1 MERVYLGDWLYNAGI
16 VGFLRIIN
24 EDEEFW
30 EIKNEKLLSRN
41 EDMLRFGDNYI
52 EFDRRIFKGFA
63 KKFFN
68 YAFKQ
73 YGRYESKLNTF
84 RKWLKELKALYG
96 SYENEYLLK
105 RKEGTEDK
113 IQSIFLGIRDNISKS
128 LNSFSE
134 LRQKIE
140 KLPTKR
146 EVKKD
151 YKILINTLEKI
162 IDILEKG
169 RNEFWEKDVQIY
181 LRNIY
186 GQKSFLNKTV
196 SKNIFNKFYS
206 EFERAILEK
215 ETNLSKSKKY
225 FCISCGERKVKEKA
239 FFDTGISIFYGLNPD
254 AVNFVWNF
262 KPKLYLCDICE
273 IMYFSYFAGL
283 IPVNIGR
290 ESFFYFVNNDVSI
303 EELLRENELFTE
315 SISLYRFD
323 KAVLDFF
330 SKITI
335 ERITVKAKYTL
346 QNMVILEIDLNNKT
360 MPRVYSFN
368 LTKKKAEF
376 FKDEKVKAKL
386 TRFSGKF
393 YKIKNSEVSIL
404 PEVIDLILK
413 DEISFEYLN
422 KLIKY
427 RLLSQKKTHNYITN
441 LQYIITTTFK

>member
-113 IQSIFLGIRDNISKS
+113 IQSIFLEIRDNINKS

-146 EVKKD
+146 EVEKD

-239 FFDTGISIFYGLNPD
+239 F
-254 AVNFVWNF
+254 
-262 KPKLYLCDICE
+262 
-273 IMYFSYFAGL
+273 L
-283 IPVNIGR
+283 IQ
-290 ESFFYFVNNDVSI
+290 EYQYS
-303 EELLRENELFTE
+303 
-315 SISLYRFD
+315 
-323 KAVLDFF
+323 
-330 SKITI
+330 
-335 ERITVKAKYTL
+335 
-346 QNMVILEIDLNNKT
+346 MV
-360 MPRVYSFN
+360 
-368 LTKKKAEF
+368 
-376 FKDEKVKAKL
+376 
-386 TRFSGKF
+386 
-393 YKIKNSEVSIL
+393 
-404 PEVIDLILK
+404 
-413 DEISFEYLN
+413 
-422 KLIKY
+422 
-427 RLLSQKKTHNYITN
+427 
-441 LQYIITTTFK
+441 